1 MNRQS
6 ELYQVFEKEN
16 LILARAKEVVT
27 QAQQDGAGAD
37 PMCAEYELL
46 TKSYAQLLADVKLL
60 TSVSDRLQA
69 RIDKARLQTSRR
81 DDELEQVQAKLAR
94 SQAGERAFMMVMLL
108 AALFFVVSEWAIDP
122 PLAHQ
127 SGVLGGQAAVVLKLA
142 VAVALYPVARWFQNN
157 LQKTTVNKVN

>member
-16 LILARAKEVVT
+16 LILARAKEVVA
-27 QAQQDGAGAD
+27 QAQQEGNGAD
-37 PMCAEYELL
+37 LMCAEYEML

-69 RIDKARLQTSRR
+69 RIDKAKQQTSRK
-81 DDELEQVQAKLAR
+81 DGELEQAQAKLAR

-122 PLAHQ
+122 PLAQ
-127 SGVLGGQAAVVLKLA
+127 SGALGGQVQVVLKLA
-142 VAVALYPVARWFQNN
+142 VAVALYPLARWFQNN
-157 LQKTTVNKVN
+157 LQKTAVNKVA